1 MNYPGH
7 VVKAGEG
14 DAGVVKA
21 LKKRL
26 NEALSHKTDDPL
38 WLDPTNPNF
47 GPQTTQVVKLF
58 QMRNVD
64 QTGHP
69 LKPDGLVGSITWSVL
84 FGEGAV
90 PKATSAPGPFIA
102 KVLAVAAEQERRKVR
117 EEPKNSNRGPEV
129 SQYLKRVGL
138 GPGYAWCCAFVYWC
152 FDEAAKAAGRPNPMV
167 RTAGCLDH
175 WNRAKGQGA
184 RRLLK
189 HQAVADPSL
198 LTPGMV
204 FIMDYGGGA
213 GHTGFI
219 ESIGGGLVTTI
230 EGNTDGSGTREG
242 GGVYRLQRKIVSIN
256 KGFIDYSQS

>member
-7 VVKAGEG
+7 VVKSGEG
-14 DAGVVKA
+14 NAAIVKA

-26 NEALSHKTDDPL
+26 NQALAHKSGDPL

-47 GPQTTQVVKLF
+47 GPQTAQVVKLF

-64 QTGHP
+64 RTGHP
-69 LKPDGLVGSITWSVL
+69 LKPDGQVGSITWSVL
-84 FGEGAV
+84 FGDGAV
-90 PKATSAPGPFIA
+90 PTTSSTADPFLA
-102 KVLAVAAEQERRKVR
+102 QVLSVAAEQERQKVR

-129 SQYLKRVGL
+129 NQFLKRVGL

-152 FDEAAKAAGRPNPMV
+152 FDEAAQAASRPNPMV
-167 RTAGCLDH
+167 RTAGCIDH
-175 WNRAKGQGA
+175 WNRSKGQGA
-184 RRLLK
+184 TRVMK
-189 HQAVADPSL
+189 NDAVNDPSL
-198 LTPGMV
+198 IKPGMV

-213 GHTGFI
+213 GHTGFV
-219 ESIGGGLVTTI
+219 EKVGGGFVSTI

-256 KGFIDYSQS
+256 KGYIDYSHT